1 MNLSFILLTIE
12 FKTMAD
18 VQVND
23 RSKGKTRSG
32 RMGIK
37 VDMTPMVD
45 LGFLLITFFLFS
57 TNFSKPN
64 VMDLGLP
71 AKGPVDK
78 ESVID
83 YRNSITFILGK
94 DSKVYYYQDER
105 KNLNDSSLKE
115 VFFDK
120 AQVAKTI
127 ELAKEN
133 APKKENFTVIIKPA
147 DNSEYK
153 TLVDMLDELAITK
166 SERYGI
172 SEMNDKEKELYQKK
186 VL

>member
-1 MNLSFILLTIE
+1 
-12 FKTMAD
+12 MAE

-23 RSKGKTRSG
+23 RSKRSKKNG
-32 RMGIK
+32 RIGIK

-71 AKGPVDK
+71 AKGPHTPTD
-78 ESVID
+78 ID
-83 YRNSITFILGK
+83 FRNSITFILGK
-94 DSKVYYYQDER
+94 EGKVYYYQDER
-105 KNLNDSSLKE
+105 KNLNDKSLKE
-115 VFFDK
+115 VSFEK

-127 ELAKEN
+127 ELAKAN
-133 APKKENFTVIIKPA
+133 APKKENFTVLIKPA

-186 VL
+186 IQ

>member
-1 MNLSFILLTIE
+1 
-12 FKTMAD
+12 MAE

-23 RSKGKTRSG
+23 RSKGSKKNG
-32 RMGIK
+32 RIGIK

-71 AKGPVDK
+71 AKGPHGPTD
-78 ESVID
+78 ID

-105 KNLNDSSLKE
+105 KNLNDNSLKE
-115 VFFDK
+115 VSFDR

-127 ELAKEN
+127 ELAKAN
-133 APKKENFTVIIKPA
+133 APKKENFTVIIKP
-147 DNSEYK
+147 DDDSQYK
-153 TLVDMLDELAITK
+153 TLVDMLDELAITR

-172 SEMNDKEKELYQKK
+172 SEMNDKEKDLYQKK

>member
-1 MNLSFILLTIE
+1 
-12 FKTMAD
+12 MAE

-32 RMGIK
+32 RVGIK

-64 VMDLGLP
+64 VLDLGLP
-71 AKGPVDK
+71 AKGPHGPVD
-78 ESVID
+78 ID

-94 DSKVYYYQDER
+94 EGKVFYYQDEK
-105 KNLNDSSLKE
+105 KNLNDNSLKE
-115 VFFDK
+115 VSFDK
-120 AQVAKTI
+120 FEVAKTI
-127 ELAKEN
+127 ESAKAK
-133 APKKENFTVIIKPA
+133 APKKEIFTIIIKPT
-147 DNSEYK
+147 DDSQYK

-172 SEMNDKEKELYQKK
+172 SEMNDKEKDLYQKK
-186 VL
+186 VQ